1 MSPHQAFRRVPVQ
14 AQVAAK
20 LETTTL
26 PAPTRG
32 IILNENEAYMQPGA
46 AVVCD
51 NWKPTMNGV
60 ALRGGCVL
68 WCQLPEATP
77 VISGFEY
84 VSGVNHKMFAANL
97 NKIYDISTTVPV
109 EVVSGRLSGNYVAS
123 QLANQGGDW
132 LIAVNDAG
140 DPPLRYNGTT
150 WEVMSAAYVPGG
162 GLPSKITGP
171 AGTPVENGGNLSYV
185 CKYRNRLFFIE
196 LNSMNAWYL
205 PLNAVGGALAMIPL
219 SGAATKGGKLLFCAS
234 WSIDAGDGIDDKI
247 CFVTNEGEA
256 IIFTGGD
263 PSSAANWRQEGR
275 YNLSPPL
282 GMNAHLAIGG
292 DLLIATVDGILPMS
306 GAITKDRAELELA
319 AITRQIKRMWREE
332 VLDKREH
339 HWTMCKWDEYGG
351 IFCATP
357 GGKPGQQRCLVVNA
371 ATGAWARFTGWDAMC
386 FTRMRGDMFFGTQ
399 TGQIM
404 QADRTGYDNGMPY
417 VATLVGGW
425 EMFASPSQTITW
437 RQSRVS
443 FRARAGEPFQP
454 QVSATINYIITLP
467 PPPPAGVDPGL
478 LDLWDQGLWGPN
490 VSKFDPPWLW
500 AHAYAMGNKAY
511 DTLTDGN
518 WSCAVAHT
526 SPTSGTFEAYRTANP
541 THWTLAAVQP
551 TPSPLPPA
559 PGYAIWDAG
568 TPSVP
573 VVRNTGWVSIGMT
586 GYSHAPVVQVTVAQS
601 AKPEVDL
608 ISIAATFER
617 VGVNV

>member
-1 MSPHQAFRRVPVQ
+1 MSQHQAFKRVAVP

-20 LETTTL
+20 LETVTL
-26 PAPTRG
+26 AAPTRG
-32 IILNENEAYMQPGA
+32 IILNENEAYTQPGA

-60 ALRGGCVL
+60 SLRGGCDE
-68 WCQLPEATP
+68 WCQLPETTP
-77 VISGFEY
+77 VISGFDY
-84 VSGVNHKMFAANL
+84 VSGVNHQMFAANL
-97 NKIYDISTTVPV
+97 HKIYNVSTTVPL
-109 EVVSGRLSGNYVAS
+109 EVASGRNSGNNVAS
-123 QLANQGGDW
+123 QLANQGGDFM
-132 LIAVNDAG
+132 LVANDAG
-140 DPPLRYNGTT
+140 DPLLRYNGVTWTSLATT
-150 WEVMSAAYVPGG
+150 TPADWSVGTPYAVGATVTDPDAPGRWENTVAHTSPASGTFAAYRTANPGHWIISMAG
-162 GLPSKITGP
+162 DDNSWITGP
-171 AGTPVENGGNLSYV
+171 PGSRVENGANLSYV
-185 CKYRNRLFFIE
+185 CKYRNRYFFVE

-205 PLNAVGGALAMIPL
+205 PLNAVGGTLQMIPL
-219 SGAATKGGKLLFCAS
+219 SGAATKGGRLMFCAS

-275 YNLSPPL
+275 YMLSPPL

-292 DLLIATVDGILPMS
+292 DLLVATVDGILPMS

-319 AITRQIKRMWREE
+319 AITRQIKKMWRVE

-339 HWTMCKWDEYGG
+339 HWSMFKWDEYGG
-351 IFCATP
+351 IFTTLP
-357 GGKPGQQRCLVVNA
+357 GGKTGQQRCLVVNA

-386 FTRMRGDMFFGTQ
+386 FMRMRGDMFFGTQ
-399 TGQIM
+399 TGQIV
-404 QADRTGYDNGMPY
+404 QADRTGYDLGLPY
-417 VATLVGGW
+417 VAVLVGGW

-454 QVSATINYIITLP
+454 QVSATTDYVVTLP
-467 PPPPAGVDPGL
+467 PPPPAGADTGL
-478 LDLWDQGLWGPN
+478 LDLWDEGLW
-490 VSKFDPPWLW
+490 
-500 AHAYAMGNKAY
+500 
-511 DTLTDGN
+511 DT
-518 WSCAVAHT
+518 AV
-526 SPTSGTFEAYRTANP
+526 
-541 THWTLAAVQP
+541 
-551 TPSPLPPA
+551 
-559 PGYAIWDAG
+559 WDAG
-568 TPSVP
+568 TPPQP

-586 GYSHAPVVQVTVAQS
+586 GYSHAPVVQVTVAQN